1 LEKAGDWLNAGAI
14 YHAVLGETVRGYNE
28 TLQKIDE
35 DGDISILIDEFAL
48 GLSRCL
54 KKSKANE
61 ETRRVW
67 LEALLEAELVDIEMG
82 GIDLAPSTRE
92 AVLEQA
98 SDEEWAWIEKH
109 VRDAIS
115 KSDDWGREELTRFL
129 AERQKQR

>member
-1 LEKAGDWLNAGAI
+1 
-14 YHAVLGETVRGYNE
+14 HAVLDETVRGYNE
-28 TLQKIDE
+28 TLQEIDE
-35 DGDISILIDEFAL
+35 DGDISILINEFAL
-48 GLSRCL
+48 GLSWFL
-54 KKSKANE
+54 KKSKSNE

-67 LEALLEAELVDIEMG
+67 LEALLEAELADIEMG
-82 GIDLAPSTRE
+82 GIDAVPSARE

-98 SDEEWAWIEKH
+98 SDEEWAWIEKR